1 MRFFLR
7 YLSLEGK
14 KSLIAARKSMVKFIV
29 MLLLIAGGVLAV
41 SLVMKDAGVF
51 QTAEIGVVIPED
63 EAQTKMVAQ
72 FISAMDSVKSVCH
85 FQYLD
90 QGEAMASLEEGTLD
104 AVLSLP
110 EQFYED
116 VDSGKN
122 TPATIYF
129 PENAPLNTRV
139 SLCYGR
145 RRLVSMLPTI
155 LRRFI
160 RRRSQGI
167 RSGM

>member
-1 MRFFLR
+1 
-7 YLSLEGK
+7 
-14 KSLIAARKSMVKFIV
+14 MVKFIV

-85 FQYLD
+85 FQYLNQD
-90 QGEAMASLEEGTLD
+90 KAMASLEKGTLD

-116 VDSGKN
+116 VDSGKIHRQ
-122 TPATIYF
+122 PFIS
-129 PENAPLNTRV
+129 RKK
-139 SLCYGR
+139 
-145 RRLVSMLPTI
+145 
-155 LRRFI
+155 LR
-160 RRRSQGI
+160 
-167 RSGM
+167 

>member
-72 FISAMDSVKSVCH
+72 FISAMDSVKVSATFSIWIREKRWH
-85 FQYLD
+85 RWKK
-90 QGEAMASLEEGTLD
+90 
-104 AVLSLP
+104 VL
-110 EQFYED
+110 
-116 VDSGKN
+116 
-122 TPATIYF
+122 
-129 PENAPLNTRV
+129 
-139 SLCYGR
+139 
-145 RRLVSMLPTI
+145 
-155 LRRFI
+155 
-160 RRRSQGI
+160 
-167 RSGM
+167 

>member
-85 FQYLD
+85 FQYLNQD
-90 QGEAMASLEEGTLD
+90 KAMASAGKRHIRCGALTAGT
-104 AVLSLP
+104 VLRGCGFREKYTGNHLFP
-110 EQFYED
+110 
-116 VDSGKN
+116 GKCSVKH
-122 TPATIYF
+122 
-129 PENAPLNTRV
+129 ESVR
-139 SLCYGR
+139 
-145 RRLVSMLPTI
+145 
-155 LRRFI
+155 
-160 RRRSQGI
+160 
-167 RSGM
+167 